1 VPVFSFII
9 SSIGFVEFLFFDD
22 VEINEKWYA
31 GAKLFFVGE
40 RQDIDSI
47 QNESMFSSFNSGIKT
62 VVLDSY
68 FDLNAH
74 VGYKFSKRLNF
85 FLKGNNLA
93 NQQYNRWANFPVQSL
108 QILGG
113 ASYKF
118 DF

>member
-1 VPVFSFII
+1 M
-9 SSIGFVEFLFFDD
+9 D

-47 QNESMFSSFNSGIKT
+47 QNESLFSSFNSGIKT
-62 VVLDSY
+62 LVLESY

-113 ASYKF
+113 ASFKF